1 MRGLSEMHLVLS
13 AIIALLA
20 ILDAIVGVGFLVN
33 PAQAAGDFGLSPTG
47 TAGTSALRADFTAF
61 FFVAALFM
69 AWGAWRRRGEV
80 LLAPLAL
87 FTIAFTG
94 RLINLL
100 VEGSYEGWWIPMAVE
115 MAHIVVL
122 ALAIR
127 AWPKRR
133 GGL

>member
-1 MRGLSEMHLVLS
+1 MHLVLS

-20 ILDAIVGVGFLVN
+20 VLDVVVGFGFLVN
-33 PAQAAGDFGLSPTG
+33 PAQAGGEFGLSVLG
-47 TAGTSALRADFTAF
+47 NAGTSALRADFTAF

-69 AWGAWRRRGEV
+69 AWGAWRRRGEL

-100 VEGSYEGWWIPMAVE
+100 VEGAYEDWWIPMAVE
-115 MAHIVVL
+115 MVHIVML

-127 AWPKRR
+127 AWPSRR
-133 GGL
+133 TGF